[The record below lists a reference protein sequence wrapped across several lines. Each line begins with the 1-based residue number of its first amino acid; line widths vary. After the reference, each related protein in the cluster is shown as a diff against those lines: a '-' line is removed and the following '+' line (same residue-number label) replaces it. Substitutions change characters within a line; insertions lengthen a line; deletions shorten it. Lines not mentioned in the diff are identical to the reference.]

1 MEANPKCHRID
12 CNEQRRSDSAFC
24 SEECK
29 NLFWGP
35 EYLQKKLSKKWSLKE
50 MQTQLLEWG
59 KNSKSRNRNHPR
71 ITTTD
76 DQITLAENLFF
87 QHQSV

>member
-1 MEANPKCHRID
+1 MEGNLKCHRTD
-12 CNEQRRSDSAFC
+12 CKEQRRSDSAFC

-35 EYLQKKLSKKWSLKE
+35 EYLQRKASKKWSLKE
-50 MQTQLLEWG
+50 MQAQLLEWG
-59 KNSKSRNRNHPR
+59 RNSRLKKGNHHR
-71 ITTTD
+71 ITSTE